1 VSNLNDFFSCE
12 ERIPQTQARNDRRQ
26 YPREHAAEQCC
37 FVFPS
42 CSLSTLSPGGL
53 DNSIGSTSRSDD
65 FSNGMLCVFSFCA
78 VGRLLLQRN
87 ELTQKLPTR
96 AYESYPESGMSQG
109 NYMQFAIFRIAFW
122 RRESKPVRYALFA
135 CASPCWH
142 EVNARF

>member
-1 VSNLNDFFSCE
+1 MIFFSCE
-12 ERIPQTQARNDRRQ
+12 ERIPQTQARSDRRQ

-53 DNSIGSTSRSDD
+53 DNSIGSTS
-65 FSNGMLCVFSFCA
+65 
-78 VGRLLLQRN
+78 
-87 ELTQKLPTR
+87 R